1 MPPSI
6 EVTPCSP
13 SWLMTVAP
21 SISSREPSS
30 LVSRNVYR
38 PAVGM
43 VTLPITSAWKLS
55 STPKSAA
62 VLQLTVGR
70 SLSTF
75 GVWPDLR
82 VQIRS
87 RAVCRSKVRS
97 VTPGCCGGT
106 AAAAGTACS
115 RLASK
120 AAPTSRDIR
129 GRVNIDILIERSPQ
143 TPGRSGSR
151 VDDHRC
157 LGTLG
162 SFCTKVHNF
171 GYRAMNFCIFLQK
184 SVSQVG
190 ADLRLADP
198 GGLQHPVQEL
208 AGALLPRAAEHR
220 GGRALFDD
228 HPVVHEDDARGDL
241 PGERHLMGD

>member
-1 MPPSI
+1 VLRAEFGTTANAVAPGGRHSRVSCWPPPASKKSMCRPWYPVVRLTVPST

-13 SWLMTVAP
+13 SLLTTVAP

-30 LVSRNVYR
+30 LVSRNVYA
-38 PAVGM
+38 PAVVM
-43 VTLPITSAWKLS
+43 LTLPITSVWKLFS
-55 STPKSAA
+55 SPKSAA
-62 VLQLTVGR
+62 VLQLTVGM
-70 SLSTF
+70 SLSTL
-75 GVWPDLR
+75 GVWPGLR

-115 RLASK
+115 RLVSN

-162 SFCTKVHNF
+162 SFCTEVHNF
-171 GYRAMNFCIFLQK
+171 G
-184 SVSQVG
+184 
-190 ADLRLADP
+190 
-198 GGLQHPVQEL
+198 
-208 AGALLPRAAEHR
+208 
-220 GGRALFDD
+220 
-228 HPVVHEDDARGDL
+228 
-241 PGERHLMGD
+241 